1 MAKKKAVKQ
10 RAPLTEE
17 EAASVLSRRME
28 NMRKLMEK
36 LDAGVKV
43 LEETG
48 CKDTPVYFTMMK
60 NLETVK
66 KKMEDSS

>member
-1 MAKKKAVKQ
+1 MAKKKVVKQ

-17 EAASVLSRRME
+17 EAAMVLSRRME

-36 LDAGVKV
+36 LEAHVKA

-48 CKDTPVYFTMMK
+48 YKDTPVYITMMK

-66 KKMEDSS
+66 KKMEDSL